1 MILYATKPNL
11 SPNSKNHQHPEVFLD
26 GICHPSQQRQLVN
39 TAVRSVLPFDPD
51 ASDLPVARD
60 LGRAKKLSAGGW
72 EPKIEEKLYGENE
85 GFLI

>member
-1 MILYATKPNL
+1 
-11 SPNSKNHQHPEVFLD
+11 
-26 GICHPSQQRQLVN
+26 VN